1 MLPTID
7 YFVKILAIK
16 GLKVEESSSQNE
28 LQNQNIAC
36 FLHFYTRVSTS
47 KVQILRQ
54 HFHKSYS
61 WQHWSRLLLWWLLLV
76 YECCVLVKNF
86 LVIDGGKI
94 GCRDNK
100 RNEQK
105 MMSKNKSVTNDYQE
119 SGNLLWDPE
128 HDWILQFDQILKGLP
143 LLKNYLFCYNL

>member
-1 MLPTID
+1 M
-7 YFVKILAIK
+7 
-16 GLKVEESSSQNE
+16 
-28 LQNQNIAC
+28 
-36 FLHFYTRVSTS
+36 
-47 KVQILRQ
+47 
-54 HFHKSYS
+54 
-61 WQHWSRLLLWWLLLV
+61 

-119 SGNLLWDPE
+119 SVGNLLWDPE

-143 LLKNYLFCYNL
+143 LLKNYLFCYKL

>member
-1 MLPTID
+1 M
-7 YFVKILAIK
+7 
-16 GLKVEESSSQNE
+16 
-28 LQNQNIAC
+28 
-36 FLHFYTRVSTS
+36 
-47 KVQILRQ
+47 
-54 HFHKSYS
+54 
-61 WQHWSRLLLWWLLLV
+61 
-76 YECCVLVKNF
+76 YECCILVKNF
-86 LVIDGGKI
+86 LVIDGGKNRVY
-94 GCRDNK
+94 CRDNK

>member
-1 MLPTID
+1 M
-7 YFVKILAIK
+7 
-16 GLKVEESSSQNE
+16 
-28 LQNQNIAC
+28 
-36 FLHFYTRVSTS
+36 
-47 KVQILRQ
+47 
-54 HFHKSYS
+54 
-61 WQHWSRLLLWWLLLV
+61 
-76 YECCVLVKNF
+76 
-86 LVIDGGKI
+86 IDGGKI

-143 LLKNYLFCYNL
+143 LLKNYLFCCNLQSIEN